1 VQRGGGSPEQPTLR
15 VEYDAVRG
23 SRLETGVPLKAGQVV
38 ARFIGCIELSAPT
51 RYSIQTGLATHIDDL
66 GILANLNHSCAPSAI
81 VDTQRLALIAARDLA
96 PGEELTFFYPST
108 EWEMTYPFPCHCGTP
123 ACLGTISGAKDLP
136 ADVLARY
143 VLNRHIRELLA
154 RRTGPPAAQ
163 S

>member
-1 VQRGGGSPEQPTLR
+1 VHHGDGDLGQPTLR

-23 SRLETGVPLKAGQVV
+23 SRLETCVPLTAGQVV
-38 ARFIGCIELSAPT
+38 ARFIGCTELGAPT

-81 VDTQRLALIAARDLA
+81 VDTEHLTLLAARDLA

-108 EWEMTYPFPCHCGTP
+108 EWEMTYPFPCHCGAP

-136 ADVLARY
+136 AEVLARY
-143 VLNRHIRELLA
+143 VLNRHIQELLA
-154 RRTGPPAAQ
+154 RRADGPPAA
-163 S
+163 